1 MSSETVA
8 ICTRKQDV
16 RATKMELRKLILFR
30 KWFRLRKGVRQTCKL
45 KKFFLCILKKKN
57 FCVETF
63 YNVLSRHIS
72 KFYAV
77 SPYWNL
83 KMFHAACMHHFITL
97 AYSISCCKNTTQK
110 CRVLIWHFCL
120 QNVSFKKWGHI
131 RILKVRVLLWFI
143 KCYAMKTW
151 GVKV

>member
-63 YNVLSRHIS
+63 YNV
-72 KFYAV
+72 KV
-77 SPYWNL
+77 V
-83 KMFHAACMHHFITL
+83 KTHF
-97 AYSISCCKNTTQK
+97 K
-110 CRVLIWHFCL
+110 VLRCVAILEFK
-120 QNVSFKKWGHI
+120 NVSCRMHAPLYHACLFHQ
-131 RILKVRVLLWFI
+131 LLQKHDAKMPCSDMTFLSTKCVFQKMGPYTYI
-143 KCYAMKTW
+143 KSKSGTLIY
-151 GVKV
+151 